1 MERFV
6 PEKGGVQ
13 RRPEAHVVTSVPHG
27 AFQGYH
33 YYVDRASVGCG
44 WYLQS
49 VIDVFASL
57 ELKEK
62 FALWSHLARS
72 APGIKVGHI
81 ATIMRGRDRVE
92 PLAA

>member
-6 PEKGGVQ
+6 PEKSGVE
-13 RRPEAHVVTSVPHG
+13 RRPEAHVVTSVPLG

-33 YYVDRASVGCG
+33 YYVDRTSVGCG
-44 WYLQS
+44 WDLQR

-62 FALWSHLARS
+62 FALWPHLARS

-81 ATIMRGRDRVE
+81 ATIMRRSDRVE

>member
-1 MERFV
+1 MELFV
-6 PEKGGVQ
+6 PEKSGVQ
-13 RRPEAHVVTSVPHG
+13 RRPETHVVAPVPLG
-27 AFQGYH
+27 AFQGH
-33 YYVDRASVGCG
+33 HDYVDRASVGCG

-57 ELKEK
+57 ELENK
-62 FALWSHLARS
+62 FAIWPHLARS

-81 ATIMRGRDRVE
+81 ATIMRRSDSVE

>member
-1 MERFV
+1 MELFV
-6 PEKGGVQ
+6 PEKSGVDG
-13 RRPEAHVVTSVPHG
+13 RPKAHVFTSVPLG
-27 AFQGYH
+27 AFQGDH
-33 YYVDRASVGCG
+33 YYVDRASVGRG
-44 WYLQS
+44 WDLQS

-62 FALWSHLARS
+62 FALWPHLVRS

-81 ATIMRGRDRVE
+81 ATIMRRSDGVE